1 MKKTIK
7 KLGRIFVDLAEKNRI
22 ILTPKI
28 LVVDNGYASFFQ
40 LESCIEK
47 LKIKFP
53 ETRIEILTFE
63 YRESK
68 ILNNFPDVKI
78 YLASN
83 KWIKKYQIA
92 FSMLKLWRKN
102 FDFVVL
108 LSLDITPVIVSLLF
122 MRKKKVLLYNKYFQ
136 WWQVRLRNLG
146 ESLKYVPKSSYVFSL
161 KKLLN
166 KIGNRFIYLALRG
179 EELLKYKILVIDNGY
194 AKIEQ
199 ITKCLS
205 DISMVLP
212 NSKNYLL
219 TYPQRRN
226 HFIEELE
233 FTSFID
239 MKKSFI
245 KRYQLALNML
255 RIRKQRFDYVV
266 LPSLDISPLIVTL
279 LFLRKDKVLLY
290 NKWHQWWVLKFRNVS
305 EISLIPK
312 TIGRF
317 IINIFIFLYLL
328 LVVSLIYLK
337 RMLNTLLLK
346 TDEKRVF

>member
-1 MKKTIK
+1 
-7 KLGRIFVDLAEKNRI
+7 
-22 ILTPKI
+22 
-28 LVVDNGYASFFQ
+28 
-40 LESCIEK
+40 
-47 LKIKFP
+47 
-53 ETRIEILTFE
+53 
-63 YRESK
+63 
-68 ILNNFPDVKI
+68 
-78 YLASN
+78 
-83 KWIKKYQIA
+83 
-92 FSMLKLWRKN
+92 
-102 FDFVVL
+102 
-108 LSLDITPVIVSLLF
+108 